1 MDIDGERL
9 KRNVSLRVRAKE
21 RVKEIKGA
29 KEKVRWVNQEELKKW
44 ILLKRLWI

>member
-9 KRNVSLRVRAKE
+9 KRNVFLRVRAKE
-21 RVKEIKGA
+21 KGNKNKEA